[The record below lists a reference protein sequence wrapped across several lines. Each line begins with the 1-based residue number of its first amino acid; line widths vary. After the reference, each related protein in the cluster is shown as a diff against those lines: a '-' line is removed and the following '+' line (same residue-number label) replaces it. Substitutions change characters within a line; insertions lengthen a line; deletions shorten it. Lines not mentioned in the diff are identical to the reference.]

1 MIFVES
7 ERKKYYGNSKQSKYV
22 VFTKKVFY
30 LIELFANSSQT
41 TDENFNFKGQERPG
55 RRWKISAINFITKH
69 GALILLRSLNYLR
82 PDHILVIMIMTVFLY
97 VKNILKL
104 KKNDKNI
111 VVLL

>member
-1 MIFVES
+1 M
-7 ERKKYYGNSKQSKYV
+7 

-41 TDENFNFKGQERPG
+41 RDENLDFKGQERPG

-82 PDHILVIMIMTVFLY
+82 PDHILVVIIMTVFLHA
-97 VKNILKL
+97 KNILKP
-104 KKNDKNI
+104 KKNYKNI